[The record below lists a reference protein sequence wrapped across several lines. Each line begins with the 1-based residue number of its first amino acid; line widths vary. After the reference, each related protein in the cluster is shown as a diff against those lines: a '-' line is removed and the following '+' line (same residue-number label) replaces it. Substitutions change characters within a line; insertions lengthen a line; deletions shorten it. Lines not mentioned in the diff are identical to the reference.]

1 MASIDWNEKTAS
13 YVCGKNVWFDFCQ
26 NGAGSNCTGRHGGN
40 SGAGHI
46 KNHRIRYQ
54 LDPVRSAV
62 LGPYDPFRIGAA
74 TIFEG
79 NECTGPSARFYWN
92 TKSQA
97 NGTYYSRDDM
107 LFGGLHDGTANSI
120 MVPKGYIVE
129 LYDSSGF
136 CEPKKVVKGAFKDTS
151 HEMVCQRIQ
160 PDIDDKLSSIIV
172 KKQPQGVATAYWQR
186 IKFKNL
192 YSSYEDSHYFESMQ
206 WGFSYDDHKT
216 DPQQEAE
223 RLFDA
228 IDLGLVFFDE
238 NSANSVSDS
247 GSETVK
253 RDIIDQFAERNYQK
267 QTSWSNICDFPQGS
281 TTQGDVSL
289 WQFVMKT
296 EDEKTFYSSRTAVCR
311 TGELI
316 NKAPECPYFACIRSG
331 SYGQDC
337 ECDENW
343 KV

>member
-1 MASIDWNEKTAS
+1 ME
-13 YVCGKNVWFDFCQ
+13 
-26 NGAGSNCTGRHGGN
+26 
-40 SGAGHI
+40 
-46 KNHRIRYQ
+46 
-54 LDPVRSAV
+54 
-62 LGPYDPFRIGAA
+62 
-74 TIFEG
+74 
-79 NECTGPSARFYWN
+79 
-92 TKSQA
+92 
-97 NGTYYSRDDM
+97 
-107 LFGGLHDGTANSI
+107 
-120 MVPKGYIVE
+120 
-129 LYDSSGF
+129 
-136 CEPKKVVKGAFKDTS
+136 
-151 HEMVCQRIQ
+151 CQRIQ

-186 IKFKNL
+186 IQFTRL
-192 YSSYEDSHYFESMQ
+192 YSPQWSSHDEHQFVYMQ

-238 NSANSVSDS
+238 NSANRVSDS

-267 QTSWSNICDFPQGS
+267 QSSWYKYCEFPQGS
-281 TTQGDVSL
+281 TTQGYVSL

-296 EDEKTFYSSRTAVCR
+296 EDEKTFYSSKTAVCR

-316 NKAPECPYFACIRSG
+316 NKAPECPYFACIRRG
-331 SYGQDC
+331 SYGHDC

>member
-1 MASIDWNEKTAS
+1 MDSLSKFLYGSGLGDLDMGGFKPTVSYPGDNCCYLYDQIDFGHTTSRDQGADVDERRRKICHDGHRAEIDMASIDWNEKTAS

-26 NGAGSNCTGRHGGN
+26 NGAGSDCTGRHGGN

-62 LGPYDPFRIGAA
+62 LGPYDPTRAGAA

-92 TKSQA
+92 PKSQA

-136 CEPKKVVKGAFKDTS
+136 YEPKKVVKGAFKDS
-151 HEMVCQRIQ
+151 SQEMVCQRIQ

-172 KKQPQGVATAYWQR
+172 KK
-186 IKFKNL
+186 
-192 YSSYEDSHYFESMQ
+192 
-206 WGFSYDDHKT
+206 
-216 DPQQEAE
+216 
-223 RLFDA
+223 
-228 IDLGLVFFDE
+228 
-238 NSANSVSDS
+238 
-247 GSETVK
+247 
-253 RDIIDQFAERNYQK
+253 
-267 QTSWSNICDFPQGS
+267 
-281 TTQGDVSL
+281 
-289 WQFVMKT
+289 
-296 EDEKTFYSSRTAVCR
+296 
-311 TGELI
+311 
-316 NKAPECPYFACIRSG
+316 
-331 SYGQDC
+331 
-337 ECDENW
+337 
-343 KV
+343 